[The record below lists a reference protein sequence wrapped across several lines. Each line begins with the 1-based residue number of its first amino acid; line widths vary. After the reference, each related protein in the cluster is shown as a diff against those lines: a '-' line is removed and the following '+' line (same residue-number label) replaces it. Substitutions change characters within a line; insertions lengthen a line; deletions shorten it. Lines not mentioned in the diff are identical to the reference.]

1 MESPLPETD
10 LRPPEFGAAL
20 LMAATWY
27 FLGPWGLIPT
37 NLVRLLDRPGPAR
50 LDRDG
55 RAAAARRPA

>member
-10 LRPPEFGAAL
+10 LRPREFGVAL

-37 NLVRLLDRPGPAR
+37 IWFAYLIVQVQPG
-50 LDRDG
+50 
-55 RAAAARRPA
+55 